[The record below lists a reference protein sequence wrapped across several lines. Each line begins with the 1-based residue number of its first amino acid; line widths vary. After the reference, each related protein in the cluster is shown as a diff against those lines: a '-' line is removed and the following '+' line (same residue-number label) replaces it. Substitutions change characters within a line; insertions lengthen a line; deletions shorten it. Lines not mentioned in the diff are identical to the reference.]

1 MDWPGSPGLPFFARQ
16 PPHAWGRPGGA
27 LLDKPSFQKALTM
40 KLRSSLIALACLA
53 SFGAAHALTPSEV
66 AAARADGSLKEVRL
80 AGASALR
87 LMVGAYIQADL
98 ADPATFDVYFDSATG
113 SNHRAYAF
121 KTKAAIGSW
130 PAGTPVLI
138 SKRDAGGSGQGV
150 TPLLNGGDANQAHML
165 VNASCTAAAGGVSP
179 ATDIQKPG
187 FICATTAP
195 GLAHGGFSDVEP
207 TLLQATIN
215 GGSNVDTSGLDA
227 AGFVQN
233 IFAVA
238 VNKKLYLALQK
249 AQGLDNAGSIDES
262 AAKQPSIPKSFLVGA
277 LTGQLG
283 GSSSSKKGW
292 NLLIPAAVDSNIN
305 NKRVNVCRRTPGSGT
320 QAASNLYFANNPCG
334 GLANQYSPVAGTT
347 GAVPSVLGSLT
358 VQQGSSTQVVENC
371 LGNLDG
377 LADATGGGYAFGVL
391 GRENNP
397 LANGGDKGYRYVKL
411 SGATPTRAALIA
423 GEYDFAVESSM
434 QWAKSGAANAPA
446 ADILALLTKM
456 RGEMGKAAVLQGLDA
471 DLQNGLAALPTTFS
485 GAWDDL
491 DATTKSYTSHTNR
504 VSANSCSPVRM
515 TK

>member
-1 MDWPGSPGLPFFARQ
+1 
-16 PPHAWGRPGGA
+16 
-27 LLDKPSFQKALTM
+27 M

-130 PAGTPVLI
+130 PVGTPVLI
-138 SKRDAGGSGQGV
+138 TKRDAGGSAQGV
-150 TPLLNGGDANQAHML
+150 TPLLNGGDASQAHML
-165 VNASCTAAAGGVSP
+165 VNTSCTAAAGGVSP

-195 GLAHGGFSDVEP
+195 GLAHAGFSDVEP
-207 TLLQATIN
+207 ALLQALVN
-215 GGSNVDTSGLDA
+215 GGTNLDTSGLDA

-249 AQGLDNAGSIDES
+249 AQGLVDASATTIDES
-262 AAKQPSIPKSFLVGA
+262 EAKQPSIPKTFIAGA
-277 LTGQLG
+277 VTGQML
-283 GSSSSKKGW
+283 GSSASKKGW
-292 NLLIPAAVDSNIN
+292 NLLVPASVDSNIN

-320 QAASNLYFANNPCG
+320 QAASNLFFANAPCG
-334 GLANQYSPVAGTT
+334 GSANQYNPTAGTT
-347 GAVPSVLGSLT
+347 GAVLAVTGSLT
-358 VQQGSSTQVVENC
+358 TKQNSSSGAVETC
-371 LGNLDG
+371 
-377 LADATGGGYAFGVL
+377 LADVEALADSTGGGYAFGVL

-411 SGATPTRAALIA
+411 SGAAPTRAALIS

-434 QWAKSGAANAPA
+434 QWAKSGAANAPS
-446 ADILALLTKM
+446 ADVLALLTKL
-456 RGEMGKAAVLQGLDA
+456 RGEMGKAAILQGLDA
-471 DLQNGLAALPTTFS
+471 DLQNGLAALPSTAT
-485 GAWDDL
+485 GAWADL

-504 VSANSCSPVRM
+504 TSANSCSPVRM

>member
-1 MDWPGSPGLPFFARQ
+1 
-16 PPHAWGRPGGA
+16 
-27 LLDKPSFQKALTM
+27 M

-53 SFGAAHALTPSEV
+53 SFGAAHALTPAEV

-121 KTKAAIGSW
+121 KTKVAIGSW
-130 PAGTPVLI
+130 PVGTPVLI
-138 SKRDAGGSGQGV
+138 TKRDSGGSAQGV

-165 VNASCTAAAGGVSP
+165 VNANCTAAAGGVSP

-187 FICATTAP
+187 FICATTTPA
-195 GLAHGGFSDVEP
+195 LAHGGFSDVEP

-215 GGSNVDTSGLDA
+215 GGTNLDTSGLDA

-249 AQGLDNAGSIDES
+249 AQGLDNAGAIDES

-292 NLLIPAAVDSNIN
+292 NLLVPVSVDSNIN

-334 GLANQYSPVAGTT
+334 GSANQYTPVAGTT
-347 GAVPSVLGSLT
+347 SAVPSVLGSLT
-358 VQQGSSTQVVENC
+358 VQQGSSTQIVENC
-371 LGNLDG
+371 LGNVDG
-377 LADATGGGYAFGVL
+377 LADATGGGYALGVL

-397 LANGGDKGYRYVKL
+397 LANGGDKGYRYVKI

-434 QWAKSGAANAPA
+434 QWAKAGAANAPT
-446 ADILALLTKM
+446 ADVLALLTKM
-456 RGEMGKAAVLQGLDA
+456 RGEMGKAAILQGLDA
-471 DLQNGLAALPTTFS
+471 DLQNGLAALPSTFT

-504 VSANSCSPVRM
+504 ISANSCSPVRM

>member
-1 MDWPGSPGLPFFARQ
+1 
-16 PPHAWGRPGGA
+16 
-27 LLDKPSFQKALTM
+27 M

-138 SKRDAGGSGQGV
+138 TKRDAGGSAQGV
-150 TPLLNGGDANQAHML
+150 TPLAAADATQAHML
-165 VNASCTAAAGGVSP
+165 VNGSCTAAAGGVSP

-195 GLAHGGFSDVEP
+195 GLAHAGFSDVEP
-207 TLLQATIN
+207 ALLQAAAN
-215 GGSNVDTSGLDA
+215 LPSGVGAVDVSNLDA

-249 AQGLDNAGSIDES
+249 AQGLVDASATAIDES
-262 AAKQPSIPKSFLVGA
+262 EAKQPSIPKSFIAGA
-277 LTGQLG
+277 LTSQILG
-283 GSSSSKKGW
+283 SAASKKGW
-292 NLLIPAAVDSNIN
+292 NLLIPASVDSNIN

-334 GLANQYSPVAGTT
+334 GSLNQYNPTAGSTT
-347 GAVPSVLGSLT
+347 ATLAVTGSLT
-358 VQQGSSTQVVENC
+358 TKQNSSSGAVETC
-371 LGNLDG
+371 
-377 LADATGGGYAFGVL
+377 LADVEALADSTGGGYAFGVL

-397 LANGGDKGYRYVKL
+397 QANGGDKGYRYVKL
-411 SGATPTRAALIA
+411 SGSTPSRAALIS

-434 QWAKSGAANAPA
+434 QWAKSGAVNAPA
-446 ADILALLTKM
+446 ADVLALLSKM
-456 RGEMGKAAVLQGLDA
+456 RSEMGKAAILQGLDA
-471 DLQNGLAALPTTFS
+471 DLQNGLAALPSTAT
-485 GAWDDL
+485 GAWADL

-504 VSANSCSPVRM
+504 TTGNSCAPVRM